1 MPTQPRAFEDPAALA
16 REIRQLQ
23 AAGKRIGFVPT
34 MGALHAGHLSLAQA
48 SAAKCD
54 VTVVSIFVNP
64 TQFAPGEDFERYPRT
79 WEADLQLLSSVEP
92 VWVFAPAVET
102 MYPPG
107 SSTVVQA
114 AEIARPWEGAQR
126 PIHFDGVCT
135 VVLKLFM
142 AVPAD
147 EAFFGQKDFQQCRVI
162 EQMTHDLLLPIT
174 ITRCP
179 IVREA
184 DGLAMSSRN
193 RYLSAEERERALAI
207 SAGLAEAQRR
217 IEAGERNALILSQV
231 VRESLTTAGIT
242 EIDYVAVADPRNLE
256 SVETIAREVV
266 ILVAVRVGTTRLI
279 DNLWLPN
286 LK

>member
-1 MPTQPRAFEDPAALA
+1 MPTTPPVFEDPKALA
-16 REIRQLQ
+16 AEIRRLQ
-23 AAGKRIGFVPT
+23 AAGKRVGFVPT
-34 MGALHAGHLSLAQA
+34 MGALHAGHLSLVEA

-64 TQFAPGEDFERYPRT
+64 TQFAPGEDFDRYPRT
-79 WEADLQLLSSVEP
+79 WDEDLRLLSSVDS
-92 VWVFAPAVET
+92 VWVFAPVVET
-102 MYPPG
+102 MYPEG
-107 SSTVVQA
+107 SSTLVKA
-114 AEIARPWEGAQR
+114 PEIYRPWEGVER
-126 PIHFDGVCT
+126 PDHFDGVCT

-147 EAFFGQKDFQQCRVI
+147 EAFFGQKDFQQCRVV

-184 DGLAMSSRN
+184 DGLALSSRN
-193 RYLSAEERERALAI
+193 RYLSAEERQRALAI
-207 SAGLAEAQRR
+207 SAGLAEAERR
-217 IEAGERNALILSQV
+217 IQAGERNALAIAQV
-231 VRESLTTAGIT
+231 IRESLSTAGIT
-242 EIDYVAVADPRNLE
+242 RIDYVAVADPRNLG
-256 SVETIAREVV
+256 SVETIEREVV

-279 DNLWLPN
+279 DNLLLSD